1 MGGDGVGRTTVATL
15 FCVAVATWG
24 CGRSSVLPYGAE
36 GGWGGSGDRP
46 GAHDDDGDDDGA
58 GGSHAQQCREVDF
71 LFVIENSP
79 TMATYQQNVAHNVGV
94 FVDGIQEV
102 VDTIE
107 TVHVGVITA
116 EPYRPN
122 VTGCDQL
129 GGLVVRTGDDHTR
142 YECGPYAQGH
152 NYMTARDNLELAFPC
167 AAMVGTQGSDH
178 DAPMAAA
185 LAAVSPPLTDPG
197 QCNEGFL
204 GKDAL
209 LVLVIVSDSYPNST
223 ELPGDIDP
231 YFAGTSIV
239 ERVGGFDDVVVVL
252 ISSTEATPCLNPLNP
267 ALADFAHL
275 FYNYYEGS
283 ICERDYRRVFE
294 PAVEVVKA
302 ACPAGREDDED

>member
-1 MGGDGVGRTTVATL
+1 MGGGRATVAGLSCVVLAMVACGRTPAL
-15 FCVAVATWG
+15 
-24 CGRSSVLPYGAE
+24 SYGAE

-46 GAHDDDGDDDGA
+46 GAHDDGGP

-79 TMATYQQNVAHNVGV
+79 SMAAYQRNVADNIDV
-94 FVDGIQEV
+94 FIDGIEEV
-102 VDTIE
+102 VDTLE
-107 TVHVGVITA
+107 TVHIGVVTA

-129 GGLVVRTGDDHTR
+129 GGLIVRTGDDHER
-142 YECGPYAQGH
+142 YECGPYAEGK
-152 NYMTARDNLELAFPC
+152 NFMTDRDDLDRAFRC
-167 AAMVGTQGSDH
+167 AATLGTDGSDH

-185 LAAVSPPLTDPG
+185 LSAVSPPLTDPG

-209 LVLVIVSDSYPNST
+209 LVLVIVSDTYPSAT
-223 ELPGDIDP
+223 QLPSDIDP

-252 ISSTEATPCLNPLNP
+252 ISSTDATPCLNPLAP

-283 ICERDYRRVFE
+283 ICESDYRRVFA
-294 PAVEVVKA
+294 PAVDVVKA